1 MRFRHLDAG
10 GLSPSEQRRVLKW
23 AMVFGLIGLA
33 MGGTGIAASTAFR
46 TSWQTDGPGFALVGL
61 VFDTIA
67 LLALSQPAERPANWM
82 FALAQI
88 SVLVFAALAG
98 LTVISALFG
107 TVADTVRLSWLSGK
121 AKWFGGGH
129 VLILGI
135 GRVAE
140 QIIEDLRPPKGSGKR
155 PRPVV
160 AMELAEDNPRI
171 MSARRRGAIVIE
183 GDATDPFVRKEALL
197 DRAQEIF
204 VVAGDDAVNLDLAG
218 EVLEDLRAS
227 DHSRQARPPRIYVH
241 VGEPEFSRDLA
252 SREVFGGHHRAV
264 AQVSVFN
271 LWETAAR
278 NLITHPSWGLGTG
291 HAPDDAA
298 VPYYVVLGFGEMGR
312 TMALELA
319 RLAHFGGLKR
329 PRITICDDFGDP
341 ALATTWDVFR
351 TRHPR
356 FSPDMSLADH
366 VRLQDDNK
374 DSWAYSHASV
384 ARAGPFSVDYAVH
397 AELLPMPGRSVSE
410 SVCASLIERMHDDT
424 TPVQPAIVMC
434 FGDER
439 RNVRSAFEL
448 ERRMAAAGCDVPV
461 FVYLPR
467 ERGLQRILDE
477 QAERGSLLR
486 AFGDLRQTAGYDVVA
501 QPRLKQLAVGAGW
514 AYEVA
519 VSDTMSQEQMAEAV
533 RTPPQ
538 DWSDYEHKF
547 ESSAPWVRSANLG
560 VAAHT
565 IIKLAHLG
573 YRLQPGQGDGHR
585 LEISEGELEVL
596 ARMEHNRWMAQ
607 KLLEGL
613 SPGVG
618 SPDGFWDASLTDRAE
633 MLGAM
638 ARDSRRA
645 TLVPWGEQLDPR
657 DRLKD
662 LVQVQ
667 ALPAILARAGFELV
681 RPGEVRSRGT
691 GTP

>member
-10 GLSPSEQRRVLKW
+10 GLSPGAQRRILKW
-23 AMVFGLIGLA
+23 AVGCGALGLVLGGIGLA
-33 MGGTGIAASTAFR
+33 AGDQFR
-46 TSWQTDGPGFALVGL
+46 ASWQSDGVVFALTGL
-61 VFDTIA
+61 IFDTVA
-67 LLALSQPAERPANWM
+67 LLTLSLPATRPANWM
-82 FALAQI
+82 FALAQL
-88 SVLVFAALAG
+88 SVLAFAALAG
-98 LTVISALFG
+98 FTVISALAG
-107 TVADTVRLSWLSGK
+107 TVVDAARLSWLNGK
-121 AKWFGGGH
+121 ARFSNSGH
-129 VLILGI
+129 VLVLGI

-140 QIIEDLRPPKGSGKR
+140 QIIEDLRPPKESGMR
-155 PRPVV
+155 RRSVV
-160 AMELAEDNPRI
+160 AVELAENNPRI
-171 MSARRRGAIVIE
+171 MSARRRGALVIE
-183 GDATDPFVRKEALL
+183 GNATDPFVRKEALL
-197 DRAQEIF
+197 AKARDIF

-291 HAPDDAA
+291 HAPDGAA

-341 ALATTWDVFR
+341 TLATTWDAFR

-366 VRLQDDNK
+366 VHLQDDNK
-374 DSWAYSHASV
+374 DSWEYSHPSV

-397 AELLPMPGRSVSE
+397 AELLPMPGRRVSE
-410 SVCASLIERMHDDT
+410 SVCASLIERIHDDT
-424 TPVQPAIVMC
+424 TPVKPAIVMC

-565 IIKLAHLG
+565 IIKLAYLG

-585 LEISEGELEVL
+585 LDMSEGELEVL

-607 KLLEGL
+607 KLLEGF
-613 SPGVG
+613 SWGG
-618 SPDGFWDASLTDRAE
+618 YPDGFWDASLTDRAE

-645 TLVPWGEQLDPR
+645 TLVPWGEQLHPR

-681 RPGEVRSRGT
+681 LPGEVGLRGT